1 MSEYIPSPSAWVAEQ
16 VELYEGSNGKEGTT
30 LIRDGRAVEAYSPY
44 HEYQLKTERLIPVFI
59 AEPVS

>member
-30 LIRDGRAVEAYSPY
+30 LIRDGRIASYYCQAYGKDNQCY
-44 HEYQLKTERLIPVFI
+44 
-59 AEPVS
+59 